1 MTRPNEHHD
10 TITSGLR
17 IVAER
22 PNGDG
27 TYSPV
32 DDPDATSPGGTI
44 SIIAKDRDGNA
55 VLVTN
60 AHVITGLRNSQP
72 AGGDRVYHHE
82 ISGSRHIATV
92 PQWDILR
99 PAWVHRKGGLEGD
112 GNNRMDVGYAVLE
125 SGVGVKFAL
134 HGHDDQHLP
143 GETIN
148 VHTDRRIVPGTYD
161 PSIGDK
167 LVFLGRNSGEHKV
180 TVTGLNS
187 RQEVTGFRY
196 IGLVS
201 FSSTVDLIGGDSG
214 AGLYRK
220 VGDEY
225 QLSCIFF
232 TASNDRRTGY
242 AFRASEAAEALGL
255 TFGNRPPIAHAGP
268 NRVINSNNPVILE
281 GSVDDPDSADRN
293 YVTQNHTWT
302 QDSGP
307 VTITLDPVADEPVH
321 RTFTP
326 EVVGVYFFTLTA
338 TDQEPLSASDTV
350 RVSVWPSAQSVLPT
364 RVRATA
370 AARSVDITW
379 TGPSIATGYQVE
391 IGIPPSEG
399 GQNHTFHTSM
409 RESINI
415 GSLIPQKTYEY
426 RVRMTNADG
435 VGPWTDWAR
444 TTTPGETPPTP
455 TGDQWDVQYLNN
467 KIQVKVTEIP
477 EVIPAISQVRAK
489 LGISPLGT
497 GLGSDTI
504 TVTKNIGTALNRW
517 VDVLTSAESN
527 WQVGTW
533 TAQVRFENTIGDPGY
548 SPGKPVTVPNRAP
561 TANPGYTQ
569 AVAAGSTVTLDG
581 SRSSDPDGHSLTYR
595 WEQLGLGELGIA
607 PVTPVTISNSNQA
620 TATFVAPNQAGPLSF
635 KLTVTDPG
643 DLTHSANV
651 TIHACSATGESR
663 WYDTRET
670 RCHNN
675 ARQKHQTQVKDG
687 MTEFQ
692 WVADPDNEEWGAW
705 QDTSASHR
713 NEEPGDWRDSGR
725 PTYALGNTWQ
735 TQERTV
741 TFDKQQTRTSHCNNM
756 QTQWNPATKTER
768 RRVFGSG
775 WPISRPPTP
784 TGSQWTVRHLDNK
797 LQVKVTSLPTVT
809 SSIIEVRARLEGGS
823 TSDRAKVIKP
833 IGTTL
838 NTWVTVLSSSDDR
851 WREGAWVAKI
861 RFENSEKNSN
871 YSTTKPVTAP
881 TTPTPPITPPAPPV
895 VLPPLPPPTN
905 VSATATARSVT
916 VSWSVVSDATGYVV
930 EIGIPPSA
938 GGLGHTSDPT
948 TGTSITISNLLPWT
962 TYEYRVKATA
972 EGRIGTWSGWAT
984 VVTPKEDPLT
994 PTNDQWD
1001 IEYDSDNKIQAKVI
1015 SLPAVIPAISEAR
1028 VSMEIGQPP
1037 NLVTVTKAIGVSL
1050 GTWVDVL
1057 TSADTEWQSG
1067 TWAAHLRFENSVGNS
1082 SYSLPAKPV
1091 IVPTVPTTPPPII
1104 DPDPWLDWTDALPP
1118 NNTRNEVIDAW
1129 TDTGNQRE
1137 NQVLLIMEKEQ
1148 TRTISWEKRQ
1158 ERTSQSG
1165 NRTESR
1171 WVDASRTE
1179 TQWVEIPP
1187 PCTWTDTGQT
1197 RVDRYGSWSRT
1208 GRTRGSGADRER
1220 EEERTVY
1227 REKQQ
1232 SCTTNANTRYR
1243 WVSTTSTTETQWVAD
1258 PVDPPCGP
1266 WSDTGNTRTSYGTYS
1281 RTGTTR
1287 GSGSSRQCE
1296 EFRTNATEKEQQR
1309 TCDNIIEN
1317 RWVSTGTTTQTRW
1330 VSCPVDPPCGPWS
1343 ATGRTRNRSTG
1354 SWSDTGG
1361 TQGCGPDH
1369 QKRQSRTATWQYEET
1384 RVCPSGTESRWKNES
1399 STQYRWTSDPEAS
1412 PLG

>member
-1 MTRPNEHHD
+1 MGHRRTNHRP
-10 TITSGLR
+10 LR
-17 IVAER
+17 AGIGVTPNLGIPGYGTLTGIARRNSDGVLVAVT
-22 PNGDG
+22 NLHVVSDG
-27 TYSPV
+27 V
-32 DDPDATSPGGTI
+32 
-44 SIIAKDRDGNA
+44 DGNGNPSTYYVDEQDSLHQWDA
-55 VLVTN
+55 
-60 AHVITGLRNSQP
+60 AQ
-72 AGGDRVYHHE
+72 
-82 ISGSRHIATV
+82 SGSRIGNLYANTENGPV
-92 PQWDILR
+92 TSFIP
-99 PAWVHRKGGLEGD
+99 VGSGD
-112 GNNRMDVGYAVLE
+112 GASLGDVAAVELAT
-125 SGVGVKFAL
+125 GVSATF
-134 HGHDDQHLP
+134 D
-143 GETIN
+143 
-148 VHTDRRIVPGTYD
+148 VHVHVPGTNNHRQVPIVAGTID
-161 PSIGDK
+161 P
-167 LVFLGRNSGEHKV
+167 VYVPNPEEWEREFLTLFGATTGEHAV
-180 TVTGLNS
+180 
-187 RQEVTGFRY
+187 EVTSHHDPENIDIAVFSLRAADERLYSFQNVFR
-196 IGLVS
+196 LDRS
-201 FSSTVDLIGGDSG
+201 DPPSEAGDSG
-214 AGLYRK
+214 APLLK
-220 VGDEY
+220 MDEY
-225 QLSCIFF
+225 GNFRMSAIYFAAKRPSYYDPYTQGYCFPASVAERELGINFGTQMPTADAGDSFDVVAGGAIELNGSGSRSNETGGDPLSY
-232 TASNDRRTGY
+232 TWVLENATGGVNLATY
-242 AFRASEAAEALGL
+242 NPLLTLPPPHSAEMSIPAPSKPAFL
-255 TFGNRPPIAHAGP
+255 TFKLIVTDRFGAKHFD
-268 NRVINSNNPVILE
+268 RVHVTVVNNP
-281 GSVDDPDSADRN
+281 
-293 YVTQNHTWT
+293 
-302 QDSGP
+302 
-307 VTITLDPVADEPVH
+307 
-321 RTFTP
+321 
-326 EVVGVYFFTLTA
+326 
-338 TDQEPLSASDTV
+338 
-350 RVSVWPSAQSVLPT
+350 
-364 RVRATA
+364 
-370 AARSVDITW
+370 
-379 TGPSIATGYQVE
+379 
-391 IGIPPSEG
+391 
-399 GQNHTFHTSM
+399 
-409 RESINI
+409 
-415 GSLIPQKTYEY
+415 
-426 RVRMTNADG
+426 
-435 VGPWTDWAR
+435 
-444 TTTPGETPPTP
+444 
-455 TGDQWDVQYLNN
+455 
-467 KIQVKVTEIP
+467 
-477 EVIPAISQVRAK
+477 
-489 LGISPLGT
+489 
-497 GLGSDTI
+497 
-504 TVTKNIGTALNRW
+504 
-517 VDVLTSAESN
+517 
-527 WQVGTW
+527 
-533 TAQVRFENTIGDPGY
+533 
-548 SPGKPVTVPNRAP
+548 P

-871 YSTTKPVTAP
+871 YSTTKSVTAP
-881 TTPTPPITPPAPPV
+881 TTPTTPVTPPITPAV
-895 VLPPLPPPTN
+895 TPPLPPPTN

-916 VSWSVVSDATGYVV
+916 VSWSAVSDATGYVV

-938 GGLGHTSDPT
+938 GGLSHTSDPT

-1001 IEYDSDNKIQAKVI
+1001 IEYDSDNNKIQAKVI

-1037 NLVTVTKAIGVSL
+1037 NPVTVTKAIGVSL

-1148 TRTISWEKRQ
+1148 TRTITWEKRQ

-1187 PCTWTDTGQT
+1187 PCTWVDVSPARYQGCGPSREKQQQCTSHGSTETRWVDASEPLVWTAFADVYPAVTRNRVEGQWRDTGNQRENQILLIFEKEQTLTTTWEKKQISTNQCSTTPREHWADASSTQTRWRIIPEVCGSWSDTGQT

-1208 GRTRGSGADRER
+1208 GRTRGSGANKECQER
-1220 EEERTVY
+1220 RTVY

-1232 SCTTNANTRYR
+1232 SCTTNAPYNNTRYR
-1243 WVSTTSTTETQWVAD
+1243 WVSTSSTTATQWVDCPEEEWPSTWTDTGSIENFDAGTWRD
-1258 PVDPPCGP
+1258 LSTTQDCGP
-1266 WSDTGNTRTSYGTYS
+1266 DRERKQIRIATWRKEQFQTSNLGNRRTRWVSASRISFQWRDYPEPLRWSSWTDTGVRHRENHEFDYS
-1281 RTGTTR
+1281 V
-1287 GSGSSRQCE
+1287 
-1296 EFRTNATEKEQQR
+1296 EKEQER
-1309 TCDNIIEN
+1309 TSHCGD
-1317 RWVSTGTTTQTRW
+1317 TQTRW
-1330 VSCPVDPPCGPWS
+1330 VYV
-1343 ATGRTRNRSTG
+1343 
-1354 SWSDTGG
+1354 
-1361 TQGCGPDH
+1361 
-1369 QKRQSRTATWQYEET
+1369 
-1384 RVCPSGTESRWKNES
+1384 SG
-1399 STQYRWTSDPEAS
+1399 
-1412 PLG
+1412 

>member
-1 MTRPNEHHD
+1 MTSVRENHRPLLAGIG
-10 TITSGLR
+10 ITTSAGEPSRGTLTGVARKYGSSG
-17 IVAER
+17 ER
-22 PNGDG
+22 LLVTCLHIPSYGG
-27 TYSPV
+27 
-32 DDPDATSPGGTI
+32 DDPGFFVVEGNEWLYQGGTGEDDKVGRLRAGSYI
-44 SIIAKDRDGNA
+44 QVHPYHWRDSPDPNPCD
-55 VLVTN
+55 L
-60 AHVITGLRNSQP
+60 
-72 AGGDRVYHHE
+72 
-82 ISGSRHIATV
+82 ATV
-92 PQWDILR
+92 VVEGGVSTGFTIYQHIPGTEDHALR
-99 PAWVHRKGGLEGD
+99 PIVKGAVEPRVGMDVTILGSSTGKISARITHTGVSEYISKLEGP
-112 GNNRMDVGYAVLE
+112 NNTRVSYLFGDVVYL
-125 SGVGVKFAL
+125 
-134 HGHDDQHLP
+134 DRTDNP
-143 GETIN
+143 G
-148 VHTDRRIVPGTYD
+148 P
-161 PSIGDK
+161 
-167 LVFLGRNSGEHKV
+167 
-180 TVTGLNS
+180 
-187 RQEVTGFRY
+187 
-196 IGLVS
+196 
-201 FSSTVDLIGGDSG
+201 GGDSG
-214 AGLYRK
+214 APCLWEDEDGNYRMCCILFAGK
-220 VGDEY
+220 TTGGDSRHEIGYAYPASVAESLMGMYFGVRAPTAIIIGGDRIVSLGKQVTLVGSQSRSNERTNDIVWHRWERKRGVGSEATYELVATTPDYSFMAPNEPAVMTFRLTVADSFNAKHSETITVTVLNRVPTAEAGEDQTVYPRAEMTLMGSGTDENLGETEQLTY
-225 QLSCIFF
+225 LWTQTSGIDVTLSDPNVAQPTFTAPPHAGILEFQLTVTDPTQLSA
-232 TASNDRRTGY
+232 TDTVTVTVPNQ
-242 AFRASEAAEALGL
+242 
-255 TFGNRPPIAHAGP
+255 PPIAVAGP
-268 NRVINSNNPVILE
+268 DKLITVNNRVTLE
-281 GSVDDPDSADRN
+281 GSVSDLDPDDRAS
-293 YVTQNHTWT
+293 VTHTWS
-302 QDSGP
+302 QDDENP
-307 VTITLDPVADEPVH
+307 ATVTLVEVAGRPAH

-326 EVVGVYFFTLTA
+326 TLSGEYTFTLTA
-338 TDQEPLSASDTV
+338 TDQHMVSVTDEVEVRVIAATTTWADVGDYDGCGPTRRALRARLESGELKTRWFDDPEPLV
-350 RVSVWPSAQSVLPT
+350 
-364 RVRATA
+364 
-370 AARSVDITW
+370 
-379 TGPSIATGYQVE
+379 
-391 IGIPPSEG
+391 
-399 GQNHTFHTSM
+399 
-409 RESINI
+409 
-415 GSLIPQKTYEY
+415 
-426 RVRMTNADG
+426 
-435 VGPWTDWAR
+435 
-444 TTTPGETPPTP
+444 
-455 TGDQWDVQYLNN
+455 
-467 KIQVKVTEIP
+467 
-477 EVIPAISQVRAK
+477 
-489 LGISPLGT
+489 
-497 GLGSDTI
+497 
-504 TVTKNIGTALNRW
+504 
-517 VDVLTSAESN
+517 
-527 WQVGTW
+527 
-533 TAQVRFENTIGDPGY
+533 
-548 SPGKPVTVPNRAP
+548 
-561 TANPGYTQ
+561 
-569 AVAAGSTVTLDG
+569 
-581 SRSSDPDGHSLTYR
+581 
-595 WEQLGLGELGIA
+595 
-607 PVTPVTISNSNQA
+607 
-620 TATFVAPNQAGPLSF
+620 
-635 KLTVTDPG
+635 
-643 DLTHSANV
+643 
-651 TIHACSATGESR
+651 
-663 WYDTRET
+663 
-670 RCHNN
+670 
-675 ARQKHQTQVKDG
+675 
-687 MTEFQ
+687 
-692 WVADPDNEEWGAW
+692 WGAW

-871 YSTTKPVTAP
+871 YSTTKLVTAP
-881 TTPTPPITPPAPPV
+881 TTPTTPVTPPITPPV
-895 VLPPLPPPTN
+895 TPPLPPPTN

-916 VSWSVVSDATGYVV
+916 VSWSAVSDATGYVV

-938 GGLGHTSDPT
+938 GGLSHTSDPT

-1001 IEYDSDNKIQAKVI
+1001 IEYDSDNNKIQAKVI

-1037 NLVTVTKAIGVSL
+1037 NPVTVTKAIGVSL

-1137 NQVLLIMEKEQ
+1137 NQILLIMEKEQ
-1148 TRTISWEKRQ
+1148 TRTITWEKRQ

-1187 PCTWTDTGQT
+1187 PCTWADTGQT

-1296 EFRTNATEKEQQR
+1296 ESRTNATEKEQRR

-1317 RWVSTGTTTQTRW
+1317 RWVSTGTTTQTQW
-1330 VSCPVDPPCGPWS
+1330 VDCPEEEWPSTWTD
-1343 ATGRTRNRSTG
+1343 TG
-1354 SWSDTGG
+1354 SIENFDAGTWRDLST
-1361 TQGCGPDH
+1361 TQGCGPDRERK
-1369 QKRQSRTATWQYEET
+1369 QIRIATWRKEQFQTSNLGNRRT
-1384 RVCPSGTESRWKNES
+1384 RWVSASRIS
-1399 STQYRWTSDPEAS
+1399 FRWRDYPEALRWGS
-1412 PLG
+1412 WTDTGQQRENQVLLIIEKEQERTSHCGDTQTRWVYVSG

>member
-1 MTRPNEHHD
+1 MGHRRTNHRP
-10 TITSGLR
+10 LR
-17 IVAER
+17 AGIGVTPNLGIPGYGTLTGIARRNSDGVLVAVT
-22 PNGDG
+22 NLHVVSDG
-27 TYSPV
+27 V
-32 DDPDATSPGGTI
+32 
-44 SIIAKDRDGNA
+44 DGNGNPSTYY
-55 VLVTN
+55 VDEQDSL
-60 AHVITGLRNSQP
+60 HQWD
-72 AGGDRVYHHE
+72 AGQ
-82 ISGSRHIATV
+82 SGSRIGNLYANTENGPV
-92 PQWDILR
+92 TSFIP
-99 PAWVHRKGGLEGD
+99 VGSGD
-112 GNNRMDVGYAVLE
+112 GASLGDVAAVELAT
-125 SGVGVKFAL
+125 GVSATF
-134 HGHDDQHLP
+134 D
-143 GETIN
+143 
-148 VHTDRRIVPGTYD
+148 VHVHEPGTNNHRQVPIVAGTID
-161 PSIGDK
+161 PVYVPNPEEWEK
-167 LVFLGRNSGEHKV
+167 EFLTLFGATTGEHAV
-180 TVTGLNS
+180 
-187 RQEVTGFRY
+187 EVTSHHDPANIDIAVFSLRAEDLRLYSFQNVFR
-196 IGLVS
+196 LKRCEPPS
-201 FSSTVDLIGGDSG
+201 EAGDSG
-214 AGLYRK
+214 APLLK
-220 VGDEY
+220 MDEY
-225 QLSCIFF
+225 GNFRMSAIYFAAKRPSYYDPYTQGYCFPASVAERELGVTFGTQMPTADAGDSFDVVAGGTIELNGSGSRSNETGGDPLSY
-232 TASNDRRTGY
+232 TWVLENATGGVNLTTY
-242 AFRASEAAEALGL
+242 NPLLTLPPPHSAEMSIPAPSKPAFL
-255 TFGNRPPIAHAGP
+255 TFKLIVTDRFGAKHFD
-268 NRVINSNNPVILE
+268 RVHVTVVNNP
-281 GSVDDPDSADRN
+281 P
-293 YVTQNHTWT
+293 
-302 QDSGP
+302 
-307 VTITLDPVADEPVH
+307 
-321 RTFTP
+321 
-326 EVVGVYFFTLTA
+326 
-338 TDQEPLSASDTV
+338 
-350 RVSVWPSAQSVLPT
+350 
-364 RVRATA
+364 
-370 AARSVDITW
+370 
-379 TGPSIATGYQVE
+379 
-391 IGIPPSEG
+391 
-399 GQNHTFHTSM
+399 
-409 RESINI
+409 
-415 GSLIPQKTYEY
+415 K
-426 RVRMTNADG
+426 
-435 VGPWTDWAR
+435 
-444 TTTPGETPPTP
+444 
-455 TGDQWDVQYLNN
+455 
-467 KIQVKVTEIP
+467 
-477 EVIPAISQVRAK
+477 
-489 LGISPLGT
+489 
-497 GLGSDTI
+497 
-504 TVTKNIGTALNRW
+504 
-517 VDVLTSAESN
+517 
-527 WQVGTW
+527 
-533 TAQVRFENTIGDPGY
+533 
-548 SPGKPVTVPNRAP
+548 
-561 TANPGYTQ
+561 ANPGYTHT
-569 AVAAGSTVTLDG
+569 VAAGSTVTLDG

-871 YSTTKPVTAP
+871 YSTTKLVTAP
-881 TTPTPPITPPAPPV
+881 TTPPTPVTPPAPPV

-916 VSWSVVSDATGYVV
+916 VSWSAVSDATGYVV

-938 GGLGHTSDPT
+938 GGLSHTSDPT

-1037 NLVTVTKAIGVSL
+1037 NPVTVTKAIGVSL

-1104 DPDPWLDWTDALPP
+1104 DPDPWVDWTDALPP
-1118 NNTRNEVIDAW
+1118 NNTRNEVIGAW

-1148 TRTISWEKRQ
+1148 TRTITWEKRQ

-1187 PCTWTDTGQT
+1187 PCTWVDVSPARYQGCGPSREKQQQCTSHGSTETRWVDASEPLVWTAFADVSPAVTRNRVEGQWRDTGNQRENQILLIFEKEQTLTTTWEKKQISTNQCSTTPREHWADASSTQT
-1197 RVDRYGSWSRT
+1197 RWRIIPEVCGSWSRRV
-1208 GRTRGSGADRER
+1208 GNDQSDR
-1220 EEERTVY
+1220 
-1227 REKQQ
+1227 
-1232 SCTTNANTRYR
+1232 
-1243 WVSTTSTTETQWVAD
+1243 
-1258 PVDPPCGP
+1258 
-1266 WSDTGNTRTSYGTYS
+1266 YGTYRKS
-1281 RTGTTR
+1281 YCRIHWLRSQSEEEADPYQHTR
-1287 GSGSSRQCE
+1287 E
-1296 EFRTNATEKEQQR
+1296 AAELHHQR
-1309 TCDNIIEN
+1309 SLLQHPISLGKHLLNH
-1317 RWVSTGTTTQTRW
+1317 RY
-1330 VSCPVDPPCGPWS
+1330 PVG
-1343 ATGRTRNRSTG
+1343 
-1354 SWSDTGG
+1354 
-1361 TQGCGPDH
+1361 
-1369 QKRQSRTATWQYEET
+1369 
-1384 RVCPSGTESRWKNES
+1384 V
-1399 STQYRWTSDPEAS
+1399 
-1412 PLG
+1412 